1 MATTIPTL
9 QAMAPAGVAP
19 ESAGGMPA
27 QIMPPGM
34 MPMPAG
40 GMPGAV
46 PFAMD
51 TPTAQTNASIP
62 VQLTLQVGSV
72 SMALGQLLEVG
83 VGTIL
88 RDEITSFFPKVKM
101 LAGDRVIAEGDL
113 VQVEG
118 KVGLRISKLLG

>member
-1 MATTIPTL
+1 
-9 QAMAPAGVAP
+9 MAPAGIAP
-19 ESAGGMPA
+19 TMQGGVSV
-27 QIMPPGM
+27 QG
-34 MPMPAG
+34 MPAG
-40 GMPGAV
+40 GMPFSVDGASV
-46 PFAMD
+46 ASPAG
-51 TPTAQTNASIP
+51 PAQTNASMP

-88 RDEITSFFPKVKM
+88 TEEITSFFPKVKM

>member
-1 MATTIPTL
+1 MAGGATAQGMP
-9 QAMAPAGVAP
+9 MGGHPAA
-19 ESAGGMPA
+19 AGGMPA
-27 QIMPPGM
+27 SAAPQN
-34 MPMPAG
+34 
-40 GMPGAV
+40 
-46 PFAMD
+46 
-51 TPTAQTNASIP
+51 NASTP

-88 RDEITSFFPKVKM
+88 TDEVTSFFPKVKM

>member
-1 MATTIPTL
+1 MMATAIPTP
-9 QAMAPAGVAP
+9 QAMAPGGVAP
-19 ESAGGMPA
+19 TMAGGIPIQGMPVGGMP
-27 QIMPPGM
+27 PSVD
-34 MPMPAG
+34 
-40 GMPGAV
+40 GAPV
-46 PFAMD
+46 VS
-51 TPTAQTNASIP
+51 PTSPTQTNASMP

-72 SMALGQLLEVG
+72 SVTLSQLLEVG

-88 RDEITSFFPKVKM
+88 TDEITSFFPKVKM

>member
-1 MATTIPTL
+1 MATTIPTP
-9 QAMAPAGVAP
+9 QAMPPVGVAP
-19 ESAGGMPA
+19 AMPGGMPA
-27 QIMPPGM
+27 QGMPPGII
-34 MPMPAG
+34 PTGAG
-40 GMPGAV
+40 GAPGPASAAAA
-46 PFAMD
+46 P
-51 TPTAQTNASIP
+51 QTNANMP

-88 RDEITSFFPKVKM
+88 TDEVTSFFPKVKM

>member
-1 MATTIPTL
+1 MATTIPTP
-9 QAMAPAGVAP
+9 QEMPPVGVAP
-19 ESAGGMPA
+19 
-27 QIMPPGM
+27 IMP
-34 MPMPAG
+34 G
-40 GMPGAV
+40 GMPGQGMPPGIV
-46 PFAMD
+46 PAGAGGA
-51 TPTAQTNASIP
+51 PGPASAAAAPQTNATMP

-72 SMALGQLLEVG
+72 SMSLGQLLEVG

-88 RDEITSFFPKVKM
+88 TDEITSFFPKVKM

>member
-1 MATTIPTL
+1 MADTIPTL
-9 QAMAPAGVAP
+9 QTMAPGAVAPAMA
-19 ESAGGMPA
+19 GGIPA
-27 QIMPPGM
+27 QGI
-34 MPMPAG
+34 PAG
-40 GMPGAV
+40 GMPLGVDGA
-46 PFAMD
+46 PMAS
-51 TPTAQTNASIP
+51 PTSLAQTNASMP

-88 RDEITSFFPKVKM
+88 TDEITSFFPKVKM

>member
-1 MATTIPTL
+1 MATTIPTP
-9 QAMAPAGVAP
+9 QAMAPVGVSP
-19 ESAGGMPA
+19 TMAGGIPA
-27 QIMPPGM
+27 QG
-34 MPMPAG
+34 MPAG
-40 GMPGAV
+40 GMPFSVDGA
-46 PFAMD
+46 A
-51 TPTAQTNASIP
+51 TASPTGPAQANASMP

-88 RDEITSFFPKVKM
+88 TDEITSFFPKVKM

>member
-9 QAMAPAGVAP
+9 QAMAPGGVAP
-19 ESAGGMPA
+19 ENAGGMPA
-27 QIMPPGM
+27 
-34 MPMPAG
+34 
-40 GMPGAV
+40 
-46 PFAMD
+46 
-51 TPTAQTNASIP
+51 AQTNASIP

-88 RDEITSFFPKVKM
+88 TDEITSFFPKVKM

>member
-1 MATTIPTL
+1 MATTIPTP
-9 QAMAPAGVAP
+9 QVMAPAGVAP
-19 ESAGGMPA
+19 TMAGGVPMQGMLAGGMPMSVDGA
-27 QIMPPGM
+27 
-34 MPMPAG
+34 PA
-40 GMPGAV
+40 AS
-46 PFAMD
+46 
-51 TPTAQTNASIP
+51 PTAPAQTNASMP

-88 RDEITSFFPKVKM
+88 TEEITSFFPKVKM

>member
-1 MATTIPTL
+1 M
-9 QAMAPAGVAP
+9 
-19 ESAGGMPA
+19 AGGIPM
-27 QIMPPGM
+27 QG
-34 MPMPAG
+34 MPAG
-40 GMPGAV
+40 GMPMSADGA
-46 PFAMD
+46 PDASPAGF
-51 TPTAQTNASIP
+51 AQTNASMP

-88 RDEITSFFPKVKM
+88 TDEITSFFPKVKM